1 VRDTDPRVRKGQAVD
16 AVDHRSVN
24 WIEWLWF
31 GALDAPGAPDEQDAQ
46 EHDGRLRDSHQEGL
60 PNGSRLSCGEHTA
73 WQGTNGIAPKTERRQ
88 LQALVRR
95 RRVGFLYK

>member
-1 VRDTDPRVRKGQAVD
+1 VRDTDPRVRKGKTVD

-24 WIEWLWF
+24 WIEGLWF

-60 PNGSRLSCGEHTA
+60 PNGLRLSCGATLYDSQTQFYH
-73 WQGTNGIAPKTERRQ
+73 GRRAPS
-88 LQALVRR
+88 AS
-95 RRVGFLYK
+95 GAC

>member
-1 VRDTDPRVRKGQAVD
+1 VRDTDPRVRKGQTVD

-24 WIEWLWF
+24 WIEGLWF

-60 PNGSRLSCGEHTA
+60 PNGSRLSCGALKKDSFH
-73 WQGTNGIAPKTERRQ
+73 NLRAPP
-88 LQALVRR
+88 ASSAC
-95 RRVGFLYK
+95 

>member
-1 VRDTDPRVRKGQAVD
+1 MRDTDPRVRKGQTVD

-24 WIEWLWF
+24 WIEGLWF

-60 PNGSRLSCGEHTA
+60 PNGSRLSCGA
-73 WQGTNGIAPKTERRQ
+73 LKKDSFPNLRAPP
-88 LQALVRR
+88 ASSAC
-95 RRVGFLYK
+95 

>member
-1 VRDTDPRVRKGQAVD
+1 MRDTDPRVRKGKTVD

-24 WIEWLWF
+24 WIEGLWF

-60 PNGSRLSCGEHTA
+60 PNGWRLSCGA
-73 WQGTNGIAPKTERRQ
+73 
-88 LQALVRR
+88 
-95 RRVGFLYK
+95 

>member
-60 PNGSRLSCGEHTA
+60 PNGPRLSCG
-73 WQGTNGIAPKTERRQ
+73 
-88 LQALVRR
+88 ALMKDS
-95 RRVGFLYK
+95 FLNLRPPPASSAC